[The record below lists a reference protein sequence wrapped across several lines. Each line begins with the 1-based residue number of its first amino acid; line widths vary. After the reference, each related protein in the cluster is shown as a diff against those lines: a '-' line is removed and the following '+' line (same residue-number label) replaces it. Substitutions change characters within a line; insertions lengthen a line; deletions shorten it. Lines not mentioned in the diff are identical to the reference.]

1 MGLHLRWLPL
11 PFTELLTL
19 PVVHNISHSREELPP
34 LLNYKLM
41 YGFFHF
47 LCYMHLSRQDK
58 RRIDSQHILQNQQSA
73 QTQGKIHA
81 GTYLICSIR
90 HREGEGICM
99 LFSVTSVNI
108 LDAARGQVCLAERT
122 DFYP

>member
-47 LCYMHLSRQDK
+47 LRYMHLSLDRTREQTPSTSY
-58 RRIDSQHILQNQQSA
+58 RINSLLRL
-73 QTQGKIHA
+73 GKIHA